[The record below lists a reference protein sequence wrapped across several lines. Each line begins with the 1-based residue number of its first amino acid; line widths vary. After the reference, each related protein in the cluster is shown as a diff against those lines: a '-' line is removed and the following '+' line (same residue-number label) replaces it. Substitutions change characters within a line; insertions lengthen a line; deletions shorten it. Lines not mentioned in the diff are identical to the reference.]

1 MLSQRTNIN
10 PLILNY
16 AKAEKMETISAE
28 DYYVYYDASSQ
39 MTYYC
44 GGGSSGGRTQ
54 SHNGWRRT
62 DSKTQGH
69 GGGSSFRTDNDAPY
83 TTDD

>member
-28 DYYVYYDASSQ
+28 DYYVYYDASNQ

-44 GGGSSGGRTQ
+44 GGGSSGQRSRSQ
-54 SHNGWRRT
+54 SGWRRT
-62 DSKTQGH
+62 DRKTQN
-69 GGGSSFRTDNDAPY
+69 GGSGTSFRTDNDAPY